1 MVRTTLLGAPRQALT
16 RWIGFERCGA
26 ALSDDNWHV
35 LFCRVRPQT
44 LSQRMHGV
52 LGAGLKA

>member
-44 LSQRMHGV
+44 LSQR
-52 LGAGLKA
+52 KACMGY